1 MRIRKLRA
9 SFGNLQGRTLTLHGG
24 LNVLYA
30 PNESGKSTW
39 CAFIRAMLYGI
50 DAAEQPRDGYL
61 PDRQRFAPW
70 SGDPMEGSMQVVA
83 DGFDITIERRTLS
96 GNAPMKDFTAV
107 YTESG
112 MPVEGMTEK
121 NCGELLTG
129 VSREVFRRTA
139 FIEQGSM
146 AVSNSPEL
154 ERRIQSI
161 VSSGEEK
168 ISCAD
173 AEAKLLEW
181 KKKRRDQQRGI
192 LPAKEK
198 KIADTERLLSEMD
211 HSVDNVHELEH
222 RLEAAQEECT
232 TLEAAVLDAR
242 KQQRAEALSR
252 LRAGRTDVQNAGI
265 RHDEALAEL
274 SRRRNDLAASDFS
287 ELTADE
293 LKQEI
298 DRDRES
304 LFAAK
309 ELPSKGRSVL
319 PAIVFSFLAVTLA
332 AMYGVTVSLPL
343 IILAALCCLMA
354 VFFFI
359 RYSRIH
365 QDSQQL
371 NLEQQQLLRKYRI
384 SIPEELDSVLE
395 RRLALEAA
403 VQRAEAEE
411 QACRLRMEQ
420 ATLALH
426 QLEEQA
432 IDALDFTGGNSE
444 AARLTRSLQVKRQE
458 LAQLGAQLSGVKG
471 RLSAMGDPMVLSSAV
486 ETMRED
492 LLDIQGEYDAITM
505 AYEALRDA
513 SLDLQ
518 RRFSPEL
525 SSLAASYMAEM
536 TGGRYKDVLVGQ
548 DFSARARTEAD
559 DTARDA
565 EYLSAGTLDL
575 LYLAVRLAVC
585 ELALPAGEPC
595 PLILDDVLVN
605 LDETRMEQALN
616 LLKKLALK
624 RQIVL
629 FSCREVKL
637 DPEES
642 A

>member
-24 LNVLYA
+24 LNVIYA

-50 DAAEQPRDGYL
+50 DPSEQPRDGFL
-61 PDRQRFAPW
+61 PDRQRYAPW

-83 DGFDITIERRTLS
+83 DGFDMTIERRTLS
-96 GNAPMKDFTAV
+96 GNAPMKDFSAV

-112 MPVEGMTEK
+112 APVEGMNEK

-173 AEAKLLEW
+173 AEAKLLSW

-198 KIADTERLLSEMD
+198 KIAETERLLAEMD
-211 HSVDNVHELEH
+211 QSVDSVRGMEH
-222 RLEAAQEECT
+222 RLEKAQDECAS
-232 TLEAAVLDAR
+232 LEAAVLEAR
-242 KQQRAEALSR
+242 KQQRADALSR
-252 LRAGRTDVQNAGI
+252 LRNGRTDVQNAGL
-265 RHDEALAEL
+265 RHDDALAEL
-274 SRRRNDLAASDFS
+274 SRRRNDLAASDFP
-287 ELTADE
+287 ELSTDA

-298 DRDRES
+298 EHDRES
-304 LFAAK
+304 LLSRQA
-309 ELPSKGRSVL
+309 LPSKGRSMF
-319 PAIVFSFLAVTLA
+319 PAILFSFLAVALA
-332 AMYGVTVSLPL
+332 AVYGITVSLPL
-343 IILAALCCLMA
+343 IILAAVCCVLA
-354 VFFFI
+354 VAFFI

-371 NLEQQQLLRKYRI
+371 NLEQQQILRKYRI
-384 SIPEELDSVLE
+384 SIPEELDSVLD
-395 RRLALEAA
+395 RRLSLEAA
-403 VQRAEAEE
+403 VQRAEEEE
-411 QACRLRMEQ
+411 QASRLRMEQ

-426 QLEEQA
+426 QLEEEA
-432 IDALDFTGGNSE
+432 IDALDFTGGNTE
-444 AARLTRSLQVKRQE
+444 AARLTRSLQSKRQE
-458 LAQLGAQLSGVKG
+458 LAQLSTQLSGLKG
-471 RLSAMGDPMVLSSAV
+471 RLSAMGDPMVLSSSA
-486 ETMRED
+486 ETMKED
-492 LLDIQGEYDAITM
+492 LRDVQAEYDAITM
-505 AYEALRDA
+505 AYETLRDA

-518 RRFSPEL
+518 RRFPPEL

-536 TGGRYKDVLVGQ
+536 TGGRYRDVLVGQ
-548 DFSARARTEAD
+548 DFSARTRTEAD
-559 DTARDA
+559 ETARDA

-605 LDETRMEQALN
+605 LDEKRTEQALN

-629 FSCREVKL
+629 FSCHEVKL

-642 A
+642 K